1 MKGPVEVVNS
11 SSDSNK
17 NTTTSSTIIGP
28 FAEYLWMAEVE
39 EFDQKVLEELQEEE
53 FMQACMEEMLL
64 EEEADCYYP
73 CEHTDGDVATCFIAE
88 CLSRISVEERRAMID
103 EDSPDS

>member
-1 MKGPVEVVNS
+1 MKGPVEVAK
-11 SSDSNK
+11 SDSLLS
-17 NTTTSSTIIGP
+17 NTPLIGATGDQ
-28 FAEYLWMAEVE
+28 FADYLWMAEVE
-39 EFDQKVLEELQEEE
+39 EFDQKIMEELQEEE

-73 CEHTDGDVATCFIAE
+73 EHLDENFGTVAENIAKISLTDIQVLNE
-88 CLSRISVEERRAMID
+88 